1 MAYANGHSLITA
13 GHQKAPR
20 SPSGIFEATH
30 ASYFLRKSSQAAM
43 PIVWALSPVLR
54 ASLEASCKQG
64 SDQMKAALSSF
75 GCAF

>member
-1 MAYANGHSLITA
+1 
-13 GHQKAPR
+13 
-20 SPSGIFEATH
+20 
-30 ASYFLRKSSQAAM
+30 M